1 MTSTTRRNLV
11 LGAPL
16 TLALAGRSWAQDRF
30 PSKTVRIVVPFVAGS
45 QVDIVAR
52 EIQRRVQET
61 WGQPVV
67 VDNRPGAGGTVGSR
81 GVATADA
88 DGHTLLFTSASHAIN
103 PTLYKKLP
111 YDTLKDFRG
120 VTFGTSVPNV
130 LVVAPSLGVKSVPEL
145 LQLIR
150 SKPGALNF
158 ASAGIGSGTHFNGE
172 MFKAMARLDIV
183 HVPYKGTGDALVD
196 TAAGRSAFYWSPLGL
211 TLPFI
216 KENRLIPLAVS
227 TARRAAVM
235 PDVPVISDFVP
246 GCVYDHWYGLVAPG
260 KTPQAVVDKIAA
272 DVGRALRLPEVVKT
286 LADQGVGVA
295 PGTPAE
301 FDRFIAAEIDRLGG
315 VVKTAGI
322 QLD

>member
-1 MTSTTRRNLV
+1 LV

-196 TAAGRSAFYWSPLGL
+196 TAAGRAAFYWSPLGL

-301 FDRFIAAEIDRLGG
+301 FDRFIVSEIDRLGG